1 MRRLPAALWRP
12 TAHRQNDLPSAVN
25 ILPACETV
33 VMSWYPLSLHLC
45 KCSWAEA
52 FSWCWEAVFA
62 ALFVS
67 CPLMSLFLLLSGSG
81 FFVRPCSCSRVISPS
96 PVVCAAD
103 ICLQLALTSSLCLG
117 LCFDFPC
124 RHFYIVQMI
133 NFCFVTSGFWLIVR
147 RLSLHQCSRSISSHF
162 LPGVTVSS
170 FYI

>member
-25 ILPACETV
+25 ILPACEAA

-52 FSWCWEAVFA
+52 FSWCWEAICSSAVRWC
-62 ALFVS
+62 LFS
-67 CPLMSLFLLLSGSG
+67 SFSLGLGSSS
-81 FFVRPCSCSRVISPS
+81 VRVRVSRVISPS